1 MRGIHIFIE
10 KKKRWESRKYLNW
23 VATLPC
29 SSCGIDD
36 DTIVPHHLK
45 HRWAPYGGGGAGL
58 KANDHLVMPLCFT
71 CHNKAHSGDA
81 DVLDWQ
87 PQFIFKTLDKAFR
100 DGVLL
105 FKEE

>member
-1 MRGIHIFIE
+1 LRGIHIFIE

-29 SSCGIDD
+29 SNCGLDD
-36 DTIVPHHLK
+36 DTVVAHHLK
-45 HRWAPYGGGGAGL
+45 HRWAPWGGGGTGL

-100 DGVLL
+100 DGVLS